1 MLKEP
6 SAGVS
11 NACSDELPSQFPD
24 LRVNQDADSTSV
36 SASAISP
43 SIHGGSSYIYEG
55 MVRHRRKLHAHN
67 EFKISTFMFLL
78 DLDELD
84 CVFRSSWL
92 WSTCRAAYGR
102 FRRSDYMKSFDASTE
117 LKRCVLT
124 LLEQQGISS
133 PVGKVRLLTQL
144 RYCGFQMNPV
154 SFYYCYDPSDRFVV
168 AIVAEVNN
176 TPWGEQHTYVIPG
189 LQSPKKVI
197 VADRVDKTFHVSPFM
212 DLDMHYRMLFTHPGK
227 RIGVKM
233 ENYQREEKIF
243 DVSLSLTRRPIN
255 RFELA
260 KVAIKYP
267 MFSIRVFVGI
277 YYQALKLYLKRVPF
291 FPHPKSL

>member
-1 MLKEP
+1 MLTKR
-6 SAGVS
+6 SADVK
-11 NACSDELPSQFPD
+11 NVARDELPEQSSNFRDNP
-24 LRVNQDADSTSV
+24 DADPTSAV
-36 SASAISP
+36 AGAISP
-43 SIHGGSSYIYEG
+43 AIDGDSSYIYEG
-55 MVRHRRKLHAHN
+55 TVRHRRKLHAHN

-102 FRRSDYMKSFDASTE
+102 FRRSDHMKRFDLSTE
-117 LKRCVLT
+117 LKQCIST
-124 LLEQQGISS
+124 LIEQQGISS

-168 AIVAEVNN
+168 AIVTEVNN

-189 LQSPKKVI
+189 LQAAGKLI

-227 RIGVKM
+227 KIGIKM

-243 DVSLSLTRRPIN
+243 DVSLSLKRRPIN

-260 KVAIKYP
+260 KVAVKYP
-267 MFSIRVFVGI
+267 MFSVRVFVGI

-291 FPHPKSL
+291 FPHPRSN